1 MTSRWLLRTTRSG
14 HRNGAVEGTGRYVLV
29 EQVADGRSSRRRR
42 YNACVITRGIHEF
55 VGRDWAAVR
64 ESKDAYWAARIERL
78 GPIEG
83 FRIADELRRQMLL
96 QNPEWP
102 DTRLREDDVRAHA
115 RLAQLFQRASPTRR
129 A

>member
-1 MTSRWLLRTTRSG
+1 
-14 HRNGAVEGTGRYVLV
+14 
-29 EQVADGRSSRRRR
+29 
-42 YNACVITRGIHEF
+42 VITRGIREF
-55 VGRDWAAVR
+55 VGRDWTADR

-96 QNPEWP
+96 QNPAWP
-102 DTRLREDDVRAHA
+102 DARLREADVVAHA
-115 RLAQLFQRASPTRR
+115 RLAQLFQRASPARR

>member
-1 MTSRWLLRTTRSG
+1 
-14 HRNGAVEGTGRYVLV
+14 
-29 EQVADGRSSRRRR
+29 VADGKTSRRRR
-42 YNACVITRGIHEF
+42 YNACVITRGIREF
-55 VGRDWAAVR
+55 VGRDWTAVR

-83 FRIADELRRQMLL
+83 LRIADELRRQMLL

-102 DTRLREDDVRAHA
+102 DARLREDDVLAHA

>member
-1 MTSRWLLRTTRSG
+1 M
-14 HRNGAVEGTGRYVLV
+14 
-29 EQVADGRSSRRRR
+29 
-42 YNACVITRGIHEF
+42 ITRDIQAF

-78 GPIEG
+78 GPLEG

-102 DTRLREDDVRAHA
+102 DTRLREDDVREHA

>member
-1 MTSRWLLRTTRSG
+1 MGTHG
-14 HRNGAVEGTGRYVLV
+14 VQGAHAT
-29 EQVADGRSSRRRR
+29 SRRRR
-42 YNACVITRGIHEF
+42 YNACVITRGIREF
-55 VGRDWAAVR
+55 VGRDWTAVR

-83 FRIADELRRQMLL
+83 LRIADELRRQMLL

-102 DTRLREDDVRAHA
+102 DTRLREDDVLAHA
-115 RLAQLFQRASPTRR
+115 RLARLFQRASPARR

>member
-1 MTSRWLLRTTRSG
+1 
-14 HRNGAVEGTGRYVLV
+14 
-29 EQVADGRSSRRRR
+29 
-42 YNACVITRGIHEF
+42 VITRGLREF
-55 VGRDWAAVR
+55 VGRDWNAVR

-83 FRIADELRRQMLL
+83 LRIADELRRQVML

-102 DTRLREDDVRAHA
+102 DAQLREDDVLAHA
-115 RLAQLFQRASPTRR
+115 RLAELFQRACPARR